1 MFSLISNLYWTVT
14 DMVLS
19 FSLHSE
25 AIQWAVRPDDVANTG
40 TQAAEV
46 KQHRAQFIPGWV
58 TDCATVRSKVG
69 RLVAIQT
76 WGGVQS
82 CL

>member
-1 MFSLISNLYWTVT
+1 MSVHVCVCACVHTC
-14 DMVLS
+14 
-19 FSLHSE
+19 
-25 AIQWAVRPDDVANTG
+25 IQPAFRAVRPDDVANTG
-40 TQAAEV
+40 TQVAEV
-46 KQHRAQFIPGWV
+46 KQHRAQLIPGWV
-58 TDCATVRSKVG
+58 TDCATVRSKAG